1 MGQSFICMDCERTVT
16 SISRGRCSR
25 CLPQARAEQNARYG
39 DRTGRMT
46 PARAA
51 HQAFKD
57 SPAWRKLRK
66 QIRMRDGACVDCG
79 ATDGLTVHHIKPYR
93 TNPDLALD
101 PDNLVTLCR
110 SCHGRREARGV

>member
-1 MGQSFICMDCERTVT
+1 MPSAEICIDCGRTVQ
-16 SISRGRCSR
+16 SVSRGRCPA
-25 CLPQARAEQNARYG
+25 CLPHARAEQNARYG

-46 PARAA
+46 DARRA
-51 HQAFKD
+51 HQVFKD
-57 SPAWRKLRK
+57 SPAWRKVRK

-79 ATDGLTVHHIKPYR
+79 TDQSLTVHHVVPYR
-93 TNPDLALD
+93 TAPELALD

>member
-1 MGQSFICMDCERTVT
+1 MTD
-16 SISRGRCSR
+16 
-25 CLPQARAEQNARYG
+25 ARR
-39 DRTGRMT
+39 
-46 PARAA
+46 A

-57 SPAWRKLRK
+57 SPAWRKVRK

-79 ATDGLTVHHIKPYR
+79 TDQSLTVHHVVPYR
-93 TNPDLALD
+93 TAPELALD